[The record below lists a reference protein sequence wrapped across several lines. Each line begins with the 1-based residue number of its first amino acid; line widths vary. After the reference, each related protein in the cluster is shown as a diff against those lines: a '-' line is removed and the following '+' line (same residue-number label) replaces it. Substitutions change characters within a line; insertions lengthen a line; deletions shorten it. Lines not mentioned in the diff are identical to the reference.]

1 MRKTPTLMFA
11 VVLVALPGLA
21 LAGQGGQRAEKLEQ
35 RFQQMDQDGNGLV
48 SQQEFADHRAERVAK
63 ADQNGDGQ
71 LSEAEF
77 MASAQSRMQERMRR
91 MFARLDQDQDGILSG
106 SELTAKGPMFEKLD
120 GNGDG
125 ALSLEEMR
133 DFRPFR
139 KRQN

>member
-1 MRKTPTLMFA
+1 MRPSRILLVA
-11 VVLVALPGLA
+11 VALVALPGMA
-21 LAGQGGQRAEKLEQ
+21 LAGQDGHRAQKMEQ

-48 SQQEFADHRAERVAK
+48 SEQEFADHRAERITK

-77 MASAQSRMQERMRR
+77 LASAQSRMQERARR
-91 MFARLDQDQDGILSG
+91 MFARLDQDQDGSLSG
-106 SELTAKGPMFEKLD
+106 DELTAKGPMFEKLD
-120 GNGDG
+120 ANGDG